1 MKAVVFVLCLPLI
14 GCAAGASDR
23 FASAGK
29 ATGIASYYGAESGR
43 RTASGEWFRPEGLSA
58 AHRTLPFGTRL
69 SVTNLATSQ
78 TCIVRVND
86 RGPALWTGRVLDL
99 STGAA
104 RLCGLIKSGT
114 ARIAYSIL
122 GD

>member
-1 MKAVVFVLCLPLI
+1 MKILMIFTALVLG
-14 GCAAGASDR
+14 GCTATAARQMSGQIS
-23 FASAGK
+23 
-29 ATGIASYYGAESGR
+29 GIASYYGAESGH
-43 RTASGEWFRPEGLSA
+43 RTANGEIFYPEGLSA

-69 SVTNLATSQ
+69 SVTNLATGQSC
-78 TCIVRVND
+78 TVRIND
-86 RGPALWTGRVLDL
+86 RGPAAWTKHDLDL

-104 RLCGLIKSGT
+104 RVCGLIHSGT